1 MCGRYYVDDE
11 TVNEIE
17 KIVRQVSEKMAY
29 NKGEIYPTNQVP
41 IIRGDQDSLALSTM
55 VWGFPNYAKKGV
67 IINARCETVKEKR
80 TFSKPIAETRCIVPA
95 AGFYEWDSAKNKIRF
110 ERSDNGILY
119 MAGIWKRY
127 EDEDRFVILTTGA
140 NESIIS
146 IHDRMPL
153 IIEKN
158 ELDNWI
164 FDNQFTDY
172 VLHKTSAQLKQ
183 IRENEQAKLS
193 L

>member
-17 KIVRQVSEKMAY
+17 KIVRQVNDKLAARKSD
-29 NKGEIYPTNQVP
+29 IYPTNQVP
-41 IIRGDQDSLALSTM
+41 IIHNDQDSIALSTM

-80 TFSKPIAETRCIVPA
+80 TFSKPIMETRCIVPA
-95 AGFYEWDSAKNKIRF
+95 AGFYEWDSNKNKIRF
-110 ERSDNGILY
+110 VRKDSNILY

-140 NESIIS
+140 NESMIG

-158 ELDNWI
+158 ELDNWV

-172 VLHKTSAQLKQ
+172 VLHKTPAQLKQ
-183 IRENEQAKLS
+183 IRENEQVKLS

>member
-17 KIVRQVSEKMAY
+17 RIVRQVSEKLSHK
-29 NKGEIYPTNQVP
+29 KGDIYPTNQVP
-41 IIRGDQDSLALSTM
+41 IIHSIQDSLTSSLM

-67 IINARCETVKEKR
+67 IINARSETVKEKR
-80 TFSKPIAETRCIVPA
+80 TFSKPIMESRCIVPA

-110 ERSDNGILY
+110 VRKDNNVLY

-127 EDEDRFVILTTGA
+127 EDEDRFVILTTRA
-140 NESIIS
+140 NESINN

-153 IIEKN
+153 ILEN
-158 ELDNWI
+158 SELENWV
-164 FDNQFTDY
+164 FDNQFTDFI
-172 VLHKTSAQLKQ
+172 LHKTPTQLNQ
-183 IRENEQAKLS
+183 IRDYDQTKLP